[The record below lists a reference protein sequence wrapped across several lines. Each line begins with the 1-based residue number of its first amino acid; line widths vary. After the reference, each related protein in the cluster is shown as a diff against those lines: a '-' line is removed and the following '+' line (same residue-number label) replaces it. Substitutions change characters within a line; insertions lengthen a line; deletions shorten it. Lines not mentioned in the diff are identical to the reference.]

1 MAPNVPD
8 TSRHGWRVTG
18 PAVIVVAVVVGLTIW
33 AIAARRADSS
43 PAYVG
48 SSTCAGCHTREYE
61 AWTTS
66 HHSKA
71 MQLAEPGR
79 VLGDFDD
86 VRVEFEG
93 QTTRFFRQGDRFMVT
108 TDGPDGE
115 LHDFE
120 VKYTFGVEPLQQYL
134 VELPDG
140 RVQALPIAWDSRPK
154 DEGGQRWF
162 HLYPGERI
170 DQTDELHWTGRQ
182 QNWNFMCADCH
193 STGVRKGYD
202 ATRDRFRTTWAEM
215 NVACEACH
223 GPGSRHVEWA
233 NAPRWLRSMR
243 WDDNG
248 LPVHLTERR
257 DVSWVI
263 DLDTLV
269 PARSQPRTT
278 SVEIDTCAPCH
289 ARREQIAEGYV
300 PGGVLRDHYVP
311 DPITPDLYYADGQ
324 QREEV
329 YTWGSFLQ
337 SRMAHAGVTC
347 SDCHDPHTGR
357 TRMSGNLLCAS
368 CHVPAKYD
376 TATHHGH
383 PADSPG
389 AQCVACHMPATTYMQ
404 VDARRDHSIRV
415 PRPDRTEKIGVPNP
429 CSACHADRGAA
440 WAAEQVRTWYGRDP
454 GGFQT
459 FADAFHAADVGRP
472 GADEALARIADDR
485 SQPAIVRASAL
496 GRLADRP
503 GPAAQQ
509 SAARS
514 LSDPDADVRLAA
526 LLVFEAS
533 DPARRVGFVAP
544 LLEDPVRAV
553 RLRAAWLLAPV
564 ANALTGTDQGRAF
577 AKAAEEFV
585 ASRRLMADRPE
596 ARTTLGVFLTALGRR
611 DEART
616 EYEAALRLVP
626 RYTPARINLSDLHRE
641 DGREDEAA
649 RVLREGLVLAPD
661 DAALHHALGLSLVR
675 QGRRAEAVAALKRA
689 AELAPESAASRF
701 VYAYA
706 VALHGE
712 GRVAEAI
719 ETLERALARDPGNQD
734 LLFALVTF
742 HRDSGRRERAL
753 DYARRMLAAHPGD
766 PRARALLESL
776 ERR

>member
-1 MAPNVPD
+1 
-8 TSRHGWRVTG
+8 
-18 PAVIVVAVVVGLTIW
+18 
-33 AIAARRADSS
+33 
-43 PAYVG
+43 
-48 SSTCAGCHTREYE
+48 
-61 AWTTS
+61 
-66 HHSKA
+66 
-71 MQLAEPGR
+71 
-79 VLGDFDD
+79 
-86 VRVEFEG
+86 
-93 QTTRFFRQGDRFMVT
+93 
-108 TDGPDGE
+108 
-115 LHDFE
+115 
-120 VKYTFGVEPLQQYL
+120 
-134 VELPDG
+134 
-140 RVQALPIAWDSRPK
+140 
-154 DEGGQRWF
+154 
-162 HLYPGERI
+162 
-170 DQTDELHWTGRQ
+170 
-182 QNWNFMCADCH
+182 
-193 STGVRKGYD
+193 
-202 ATRDRFRTTWAEM
+202 M

-257 DVSWVI
+257 GVSWVI

-347 SDCHDPHTGR
+347 SDCHDPHAGR
-357 TRMSGNLLCAS
+357 PRMSGNLLCAP

-376 TATHHGH
+376 TDTHHGH
-383 PADSPG
+383 AAGSTG
-389 AQCVACHMPATTYMQ
+389 AQCVACHMPSTTYMQ

-415 PRPDRTEKIGVPNP
+415 PRPDRTQRLGVPNP
-429 CSACHADRGAA
+429 CSTCHADRGAG
-440 WAAEQVRTWYGRDP
+440 WAAEQVRKWHGREP

-459 FADAFHAADVGRP
+459 FADVFHAAETGGP
-472 GADEALARIADDR
+472 GADEALARIADDQA
-485 SQPAIVRASAL
+485 QPALIRASAL
-496 GRLADRP
+496 GRLGERP

-509 SAARS
+509 AAVRN
-514 LSDPDADVRLAA
+514 LADADAGVRLAA
-526 LLVFEAS
+526 LGVFDAF
-533 DPARRVGFVAP
+533 DPAQRAGFVAP
-544 LLEDPVRAV
+544 LLDDPVRAV

-577 AKAAEEFV
+577 AKAADEFI

-611 DEART
+611 DEAKA
-616 EYEAALRLVP
+616 EYEAALRLAP
-626 RYTPARINLSDLHRE
+626 RYTPARINLSDLYRE
-641 DGREDEAA
+641 DGREQDAA
-649 RVLREGLVLAPD
+649 RVLRAGLDLAPE

-689 AELAPESAASRF
+689 ADLAPEDAASRF
-701 VYAYA
+701 AYAYA

-712 GRVAEAI
+712 GRVAEALG
-719 ETLERALARDPGNQD
+719 TLERALARDPD
-734 LLFALVTF
+734 DEDVLFALVTF
-742 HRDSGRRERAL
+742 HRDAGRTDRAL
-753 DYARRMLAAHPGD
+753 EYARRMQEAHPGD
-766 PRARALLESL
+766 PRARALVESL
-776 ERR
+776 ER